1 MGKKFLVSA
10 ILSSGL
16 ALLLSGC
23 GSDDG
28 GSTSTTTGGSTSSPT
43 VQSVSFK
50 EVPLPAS
57 DADLKSVKVSPAL
70 TVTYSDGSTKE
81 YPLSYEVIAK
91 TGDKI
96 GNGEFGMFYDVD
108 LQPIL
113 ADDGSKTYSN
123 DPDANS
129 LIKINNTAYLITHF
143 EEPPG
148 LLYKTELDNNGK
160 AVKTEP
166 IDFKSVGGTII
177 NCAGSLTPWNTHLG
191 GEEDYDLNPRYAD
204 KNSPY
209 YTDCDTKDDGKT
221 FTGTS
226 GGKPNYFCKYVA
238 GAQKYL
244 KDYSIDKNNGYNGD
258 KFTPYN
264 YGYIIE
270 VGVNPDGT
278 TKVAK
283 HYITGKYTPE
293 LAIVMPDKKTLY
305 ISDDG
310 EAKGLYKLVLDQPQS
325 SFNPNWSGTL
335 YMAKVTQISDQNGGE
350 FNIDWV
356 KLGHASDNEIKD
368 LINRKLQMSDIF
380 MIGDTK
386 SCDTTNGYKLIYEDE
401 KLLCIKP
408 RTGADRSSK
417 FKSDDEVL
425 KAAAFLEARKYGAYL
440 GATSEFNKGEG
451 LIYDPDKNVVYFAIT
466 EIGKSMLDNYN
477 SKEPANHIKL
487 PANKCGA
494 VYEMTLDS
502 NYNGTKLRGLVVGNP
517 LKQGDNYSD
526 QYACDPNS
534 ISNPD
539 NIAYLGNGILLIGE
553 DTTSH
558 LVNMVWAYDTN
569 KGSLTRIAYVPIGA
583 EVTSVF
589 ARTTL
594 PNGQYIMTMNVQHP
608 YEDIP
613 KNASGQLVRDDLIK
627 NAEDEDKKGI
637 VGFIKGIP
645 AGLFK
650 Y

>member
-1 MGKKFLVSA
+1 MKKNMFIFTGLISI
-10 ILSSGL
+10 ILSSSFAKDNKSIKEIYFENL
-16 ALLLSGC
+16 DLPKT
-23 GSDDG
+23 DEEIKMVKI
-28 GSTSTTTGGSTSSPT
+28 SP
-43 VQSVSFK
+43 K
-50 EVPLPAS
+50 
-57 DADLKSVKVSPAL
+57 L
-70 TVTYSDGSTKE
+70 TVKYSNGSTKE
-81 YPLSYEVIAK
+81 YPLLYQVIAK

-96 GNGEFGMFYDVD
+96 GNGEFGMFYDIN

-123 DPDANS
+123 MPDANS
-129 LIKINNTAYLITHF
+129 LIKINNINYLITHF

-160 AVKTEP
+160 AIKTEP
-166 IDFKSVGGTII
+166 IDFKDVGGTII
-177 NCAGSLTPWNTHLG
+177 NCAGSLTSWNTHLG

-221 FTGTS
+221 FTGTA
-226 GGKPNYFCKYVA
+226 GGQPNYFCKYVA
-238 GAQKYL
+238 GLQKYL
-244 KDYSIDKNNGYNGD
+244 KDYSVDKNNGYNGD

-264 YGYIIE
+264 YGYIVE
-270 VGVNPDGT
+270 VAVNKDGT

-283 HYITGKYTPE
+283 HYITGKKTPE

-305 ISDDG
+305 MSDDG
-310 EAKGLYKLVLDQPQS
+310 EAKGLYKLVLDQPQN

-350 FNIDWV
+350 FNIEWV
-356 KLGHASDNEIKD
+356 KLGSASDNEIKD
-368 LINRKLQMSDIF
+368 LISRKIQMSDIF

-386 SCDTTNGYKLIYEDE
+386 SCNTANGYKLIYEDG

-417 FKSDDEVL
+417 FKSDEEVY
-425 KAAAFLEARKYGAYL
+425 KAAAFLETRKYGAYL

-451 LIYDPDKNVVYFAIT
+451 LVYNPDKNVVYFAIT
-466 EIGKSMLDNYN
+466 SIDKGMTDNYN
-477 SKEPANHIKL
+477 SQEPANHIKL

-494 VYEMTLDS
+494 VYEMSLDS
-502 NYNGTKLRGLVVGNP
+502 NYNGTKLKGLVVGKP
-517 LKQGDNYSD
+517 LKQGDKYSD

-583 EVTSVF
+583 EVTGLSKGYLNKNNFVIF
-589 ARTTL
+589 
-594 PNGQYIMTMNVQHP
+594 MNVQHP

-613 KNASGQLVRDDLIK
+613 KNASGQPVRDDLIK
-627 NAEDEDKKGI
+627 NATPEDRKGI

-645 AGLFK
+645 AGIFK
-650 Y
+650 H

>member
-1 MGKKFLVSA
+1 MSKKVLVSA
-10 ILSSGL
+10 ILSSGF
-16 ALLLSGC
+16 ALLIGAC
-23 GSDDG
+23 GGGG
-28 GSTSTTTGGSTSSPT
+28 GSTSPTTGGGTSSPT

-50 EVPLPAS
+50 EVPLPQS

-70 TVTYSDGSTKE
+70 IVKYSDGSTKE

-96 GNGEFGMFYDVD
+96 GSWEFGMFYDID

-113 ADDGSKTYSN
+113 ADDGSKTYSQW
-123 DPDANS
+123 PDANS
-129 LIKINNTAYLITHF
+129 LIKVNNTVYLITHF

-148 LLYKTELDNNGK
+148 LLYKTQLDNNGK

-166 IDFKSVGGTII
+166 IDFKDVSGTII

-209 YTDCDTKDDGKT
+209 YVDCDTKSDGKT
-221 FTGTS
+221 FTGTA
-226 GGKPNYFCKYVA
+226 GGKPNSFCKYVA

-244 KDYSIDKNNGYNGD
+244 KDYNIDKNNGYNGD

-270 VGVNPDGT
+270 VAVNPDGT

-293 LAIVMPDKKTLY
+293 LAIVMPDRKTIY

-310 EAKGLYKLVLDQPQS
+310 EAKGLYKLVLDQPQN

-335 YMAKVTQISDQNGGE
+335 YMAKVTQVSDQNGGE
-350 FNIDWV
+350 FNIEWI
-356 KLGHASDNEIKD
+356 KLGHASDNEIKE
-368 LINRKLQMSDIF
+368 LISRKLQMSDIF

-386 SCDTTNGYKLIYEDE
+386 NCDASKGYKLIYEDGQ
-401 KLLCIKP
+401 LLCIKP
-408 RTGADRSSK
+408 RTGADRSPK

-425 KAAAFLEARKYGAYL
+425 KAAAFLETRKYGAYL
-440 GATSEFNKGEG
+440 GATTEFNKGEG
-451 LIYDPDKNVVYFAIT
+451 LIYDPDRNVVYFAIT
-466 EIGKSMLDNYN
+466 EIGKGMLDNYK
-477 SKEPANHIKL
+477 SQEPANHIRL
-487 PANKCGA
+487 PENKCGA
-494 VYEMTLDS
+494 VYEMVLDS
-502 NYNGTKLRGLVVGNP
+502 NYNGIKLRALVVGKP
-517 LKQGDNYSD
+517 LKPGDPYSD
-526 QYACDPNS
+526 QYACDPNG

-539 NIAYLGNGILLIGE
+539 NLAYLGNGILLIGE
-553 DTTSH
+553 DTKYH

-569 KGSLTRIAYVPIGA
+569 KKTLTRIAYVPIGA
-583 EVTSVF
+583 EVTGVF

-594 PNGQYIMTMNVQHP
+594 PNGQYIMTLNVQHP
-608 YEDIP
+608 YQDIP
-613 KNASGQLVRDDLIK
+613 RNASGQPVRSDLF
-627 NAEDEDKKGI
+627 NSATADDKKGI
-637 VGFIKGIP
+637 VGYIKGIP